1 MKKKTVHYRPEGPSL
16 HVDFSAV
23 NIPLNV
29 GFALKSAV
37 RTAIVATLKH
47 EEFFRDAEVSVTF
60 CDDAHIR
67 TLNAEYRKKDAP
79 TDVLSFPIYEKG
91 EAYSTPDTPVLL
103 GDIVI
108 SLERAEEQG
117 GKIGN
122 TLEEEVSF
130 LSVHSTLHLLGYDH
144 ETSQAD
150 EDEMFSRQ
158 KEIVDAIRSGEW
170 DA

>member
-1 MKKKTVHYRPEGPSL
+1 MKKTVHYHPAGQSL
-16 HVDFSAV
+16 KIDFSAV
-23 NIPLNV
+23 NVPTNV
-29 GFALKSAV
+29 GFTLKSTV
-37 RTAIVATLKH
+37 RTAIAATLRH

-91 EAYSTPDTPVLL
+91 EAFTTPDVPVLL

-108 SLERAEEQG
+108 SLERAKEQG
-117 GKIGN
+117 EKIGN

-130 LSVHSTLHLLGYDH
+130 LTVHSTLHLLGYDH
-144 ETSQAD
+144 ETSQED
-150 EDEMFSRQ
+150 EDDMFSRQ
-158 KEIVDAIRSGEW
+158 KEIVATIRDGSWE
-170 DA
+170 

>member
-1 MKKKTVHYRPEGPSL
+1 MKKTVHDRPEGPSL
-16 HVDFSAV
+16 KIDFSAV
-23 NIPLNV
+23 EIPLNV
-29 GFALKSAV
+29 GFALKNAV
-37 RTAIVATLKH
+37 RTAILATLRH

-60 CDDAHIR
+60 TNDEYIR

-108 SLERAEEQG
+108 SLERAKEQG
-117 GKIGN
+117 ERIGN
-122 TLEEEVSF
+122 TPEEEVSF

-144 ETSQAD
+144 ETSKED
-150 EDEMFSRQ
+150 EDEMFGRQ
-158 KEIVDAIRSGEW
+158 KEIVSSIRDGSWE
-170 DA
+170 

>member
-1 MKKKTVHYRPEGPSL
+1 MKKTVHYRPEGPSL
-16 HVDFSAV
+16 IIDFSAA
-23 NIPLNV
+23 NIPVQV

-37 RTAIVATLKH
+37 RTAIDATLKH

-60 CDDAHIR
+60 CDDEHIR

-91 EAYSTPDTPVLL
+91 EAYTTPDTPVLL

-108 SLERAEEQG
+108 SLERAKEQG
-117 GKIGN
+117 EKIGN

-130 LSVHSTLHLLGYDH
+130 LTVHSTLHLLGYDH
-144 ETSQAD
+144 ETSPED
-150 EDEMFSRQ
+150 EDEMFGRQ
-158 KEIVDAIRSGEW
+158 KKIVEEIRSGEW
-170 DA
+170 E

>member
-1 MKKKTVHYRPEGPSL
+1 MKKTVHYRPEGPSL
-16 HVDFSAV
+16 KIDFSAV
-23 NIPLNV
+23 EIPLNV
-29 GFALKSAV
+29 GFALKNAV
-37 RTAIVATLKH
+37 RTAILATLRH

-60 CDDAHIR
+60 TNDEYIR

-108 SLERAEEQG
+108 SLERAKEQG
-117 GKIGN
+117 ERIGN
-122 TLEEEVSF
+122 TPEEEVSF

-144 ETSQAD
+144 ETSKED
-150 EDEMFSRQ
+150 EDEMFGRQ
-158 KEIVDAIRSGEW
+158 KEIVSSIRDGSWE
-170 DA
+170 

>member
-1 MKKKTVHYRPEGPSL
+1 MRKTVHYHPEGPSL
-16 HVDFSAV
+16 KIDFSAV
-23 NIPLNV
+23 NIPTDV
-29 GFALKSAV
+29 GFVLKSAV
-37 RTAIVATLKH
+37 RTAVSATLRH

-60 CDDAHIR
+60 TDDAYIR
-67 TLNAEYRKKDAP
+67 TLNAEYRKKDAA

-91 EAYSTPDTPVLL
+91 EPYTTPDTPVLL

-108 SLERAEEQG
+108 SLERAKEQG
-117 GKIGN
+117 EKIGN
-122 TLEEEVSF
+122 SLEEEVSF

-170 DA
+170 DG

>member
-1 MKKKTVHYRPEGPSL
+1 MKKTVHYRVPGQSL
-16 HVDFSAV
+16 KIDFSAV

-37 RTAIVATLKH
+37 RTAVLATLKH

-91 EAYSTPDTPVLL
+91 EPYQTPDTPVLL

-108 SLERAEEQG
+108 SLERAREQG
-117 GKIGN
+117 EKIGN
-122 TLEEEVSF
+122 SLEQEVSF
-130 LSVHSTLHLLGYDH
+130 LTVHSTLHLLGYDH
-144 ETSQAD
+144 ETSQED
-150 EDEMFSRQ
+150 EDDMFARQ
-158 KEIVDAIRSGEW
+158 KEIVKEIRDGSWE
-170 DA
+170 